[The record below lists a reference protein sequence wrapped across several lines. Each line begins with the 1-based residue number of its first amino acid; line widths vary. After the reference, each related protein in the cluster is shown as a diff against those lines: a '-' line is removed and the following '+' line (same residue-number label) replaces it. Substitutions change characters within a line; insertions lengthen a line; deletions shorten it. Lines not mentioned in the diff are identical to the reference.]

1 MSTLGAFSK
10 YCMCLYL
17 RCRSKYFLLQGRPR
31 ARLVLPRKTVEVLVL
46 VHRVQLLRGGRAAR
60 RHRRGEQPLLRA
72 PGGAVAAVDV
82 VVRDLHGGEVREPV
96 VVFSNVDYDYS
107 IHTIRT
113 IWANLVPLI
122 FRDPPLISKRLL
134 RNQRRC

>member
-1 MSTLGAFSK
+1 M
-10 YCMCLYL
+10 
-17 RCRSKYFLLQGRPR
+17 
-31 ARLVLPRKTVEVLVL
+31 LVL

-113 IWANLVPLI
+113 IQGVA
-122 FRDPPLISKRLL
+122 KRLL
-134 RNQRRC
+134 NFVSHSVTHFWSYLIVFFALLTVKYGRFFTLVLFGHGNVYFLLKI

>member
-1 MSTLGAFSK
+1 M
-10 YCMCLYL
+10 
-17 RCRSKYFLLQGRPR
+17 
-31 ARLVLPRKTVEVLVL
+31 LVL